1 MAALEPFEQ
10 FLQRPRGL
18 VIGGAEQ
25 PAASGQWFE
34 VQNPATGEHL
44 GHGRRFRRGGRGRR
58 GEAAR
63 AALGPWSAEA
73 PARRAELLWELG
85 RRIEDLAAEFARL
98 EALDNGKPTSESL
111 AVDVPLC
118 AGLFRY
124 YAGWATKI
132 EGETITPASG
142 AAFHVYTRREPVGV
156 VAAIIPWNFP
166 LLMCGY
172 KLGPALAAGN
182 TVVLKPAEQTPLSA
196 LRLAQLIEEV
206 GFPPGVVNV
215 IPGFGPTAGAPL
227 AAHPGVD
234 KVTFTGETGTGQKIL
249 DAAKG
254 NMKRLSLELGGKSPS
269 LVFADAD
276 LDAAVEGTFGAV
288 YFNQGQCCIAGA
300 RVYVQDTVHDEFL
313 ARLAERVRAVRLGDG
328 LDPADQMG
336 PLVSAEQR
344 DRVLSL
350 VRSGLDDGATALVGG
365 TPVTDPAL
373 NGGFFVTPTI
383 LTGVTPGMRVMRE
396 EIFGPVAMVSSFSH
410 RGGGGRGRERHRV
423 RPRLWRVDPGHQ
435 TRPPGRRRHPGGRGL
450 GQHLRMVRPR
460 GPLRRIQ
467 DERVRQGTRPRGPGF
482 LPSDQDRV
490 DRPVVRETDC
500 RAVRGAA

>member
-1 MAALEPFEQ
+1 VAALEPLDQ

-18 VIGGAEQ
+18 VIGGTEG
-25 PAASGQWFE
+25 PAASDQWFD
-34 VQNPATGEHL
+34 VQNPATGERL
-44 GHGRRFRRGGRGRR
+44 ATVADSGPADVDAAV
-58 GEAAR
+58 EAAR
-63 AALGPWSAEA
+63 AALGPWSAVA
-73 PARRAELLWELG
+73 PDRRAELLWELG
-85 RRIEDLAAEFARL
+85 RRIEAMAAEFARL

-196 LRLAQLIEEV
+196 LRLAQLIEDV

-215 IPGFGPTAGAPL
+215 IPGFGATAGAPL

-234 KVTFTGETGTGQKIL
+234 KVTFTGETSTGQKIL

-276 LDAAVEGTFGAV
+276 LDAAVE
-288 YFNQGQCCIAGA
+288 
-300 RVYVQDTVHDEFL
+300 
-313 ARLAERVRAVRLGDG
+313 
-328 LDPADQMG
+328 
-336 PLVSAEQR
+336 
-344 DRVLSL
+344 
-350 VRSGLDDGATALVGG
+350 
-365 TPVTDPAL
+365 
-373 NGGFFVTPTI
+373 
-383 LTGVTPGMRVMRE
+383 
-396 EIFGPVAMVSSFSH
+396 
-410 RGGGGRGRERHRV
+410 
-423 RPRLWRVDPGHQ
+423 
-435 TRPPGRRRHPGGRGL
+435 
-450 GQHLRMVRPR
+450 
-460 GPLRRIQ
+460 
-467 DERVRQGTRPRGPGF
+467 
-482 LPSDQDRV
+482 
-490 DRPVVRETDC
+490 
-500 RAVRGAA
+500 